1 MAEPGG
7 LPITGDRR
15 FILVIGAVVAVVFL
29 FLIFTF
35 RSCGIMSQDRGY
47 TTIYSN
53 LELKDA
59 ANVVARLKELKIP
72 FEIKDDG
79 RSVAVPKSHSADAR
93 LGLAEKNLPT
103 GGSVGWE
110 IFDESK
116 LGATDFDRRIQLI
129 RAISGELQRTIR
141 TIAAIEDCR
150 VQIVIPETRLFEVSR
165 APVTASVLLRV
176 KLGKKLSKD
185 QINGIVHLVASS
197 VENLK
202 TENVTIVDD
211 YGNILSQPI
220 ILNDSIPPAE
230 KSEEIGIISEKDKG
244 ILQEVKTQPI
254 TLISSEAQIIIK
266 EKPSAEAKLEEII
279 TSEAIRSPIVEDKTS
294 EYFKAKAELERSLS
308 ARAQMLVNQFY
319 PPNSII
325 IQVAADLEDNGIS
338 YNGKNKKKTKA
349 VKSKEIK
356 SNALKKII
364 SIKKLTAI
372 VLVDNRL
379 QINSALKNTTYAT
392 IKAAIGFDKKRG
404 DKIIFNAVPFHLART
419 FTDDIQQG
427 INAFEQKEIIK
438 NKGIFFNL
446 LQWIFNFGL
455 LNLVLSAAGIFALVY
470 TSLFVKKHWF
480 QRAKTSAP
488 LYNETS
494 SARTGETVNAIRQ
507 AVEQNPE
514 RVANLLKKWLTEKK
528 EGNS

>member
-7 LPITGDRR
+7 IPGADNRR
-15 FILVIGAVVAVVFL
+15 TLIIIGAVVAVVFL
-29 FLIFTF
+29 FLIFVF
-35 RSCGIMSQDRGY
+35 RSCGVISGGRSF

-59 ANVVARLKELKIP
+59 ANVVSRLKELKIP
-72 FEIKDDG
+72 FEIKEEG
-79 RSVAVPKSHSADAR
+79 RSVAVPKDRASDAR

-141 TIAAIEDCR
+141 TISAIEDCR

-165 APVTASVLLRV
+165 APVTASVLLKV
-176 KLGKKLSKD
+176 HLGKKLSKD

-220 ILNDSIPPAE
+220 IVGESAPVE
-230 KSEEIGIISEKDKG
+230 KTEDIGIISEKEKNN
-244 ILQEVKTQPI
+244 LQEVKTQPI
-254 TLISSEAQIIIK
+254 TLISSESQIIVK
-266 EKPSAEAKLEEII
+266 EKPTEEVIFKTKEAKKILP
-279 TSEAIRSPIVEDKTS
+279 AISPEDKAS
-294 EYFKAKAELERSLS
+294 EYFRAKNELERSLS
-308 ARAQMLVNQFY
+308 ARAQTLANQFY

-325 IQVAADLEDNGIS
+325 VQVAVDLEENGI
-338 YNGKNKKKTKA
+338 KNKKKIKNS
-349 VKSKEIK
+349 KSKPQKDETI
-356 SNALKKII
+356 KKIV

-372 VLVDNRL
+372 ILVDNRL
-379 QINSALKNTTYAT
+379 QMAPALKNTTYTT

-404 DKIIFNAVPFHLART
+404 DKIILNAVPFHLART
-419 FTDDIQQG
+419 FSEDMQEG
-427 INAFEQKEIIK
+427 IEGFDKKEIIK
-438 NKGIFFNL
+438 EKSWGFKF
-446 LQWIFNFGL
+446 LQWLFNFGL
-455 LNLVLSAAGIFALVY
+455 LNLVLSASGIFALVY
-470 TSLFVKKHWF
+470 TLFFVKKHWF
-480 QRAKTSAP
+480 QRLKTNAALQYEP
-488 LYNETS
+488 S